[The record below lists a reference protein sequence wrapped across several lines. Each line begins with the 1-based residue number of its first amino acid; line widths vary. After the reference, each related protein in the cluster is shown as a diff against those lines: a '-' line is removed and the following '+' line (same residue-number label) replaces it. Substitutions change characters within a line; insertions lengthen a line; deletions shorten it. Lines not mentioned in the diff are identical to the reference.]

1 MKNFKSKKV
10 DFYPK
15 TNSMQNQMKTFC
27 GIFLVIFLSSCGN
40 NDMIGKYKK
49 QPLPSDF
56 TFKIIEDKS
65 NDSLE
70 KNQLSIEIN
79 HKISVEQI
87 ATLAD
92 SLYSLKPKQRRFY
105 IFYILPETNGCVWA
119 TSHFDPDIV
128 IEILGST
135 SKQDTASDKISEDV
149 TGDVIGKW
157 HEDKYTSSNY
167 VIYKK
172 DNKVFIKTI
181 FKDGQVSDAE
191 LKEKKEKSGKRYDY
205 KNGGYNGEY
214 FILNENSNLEFYN
227 SENINFTTAFQ
238 KK

>member
-27 GIFLVIFLSSCGN
+27 GIFLLIFLSSCGN

-79 HKISVEQI
+79 QKISVEQI

-92 SLYSLKPKQRRFY
+92 SLYSSKPKQRRFY
-105 IFYILPETNGCVWA
+105 IFYLLPETNGGVWA
-119 TSHFDPDIV
+119 TSHFDPNIV

-135 SKQDTASDKISEDV
+135 PKQDTASDKISEDF

-167 VIYKK
+167 VIYNK

-181 FKDGQVSDAE
+181 FKDGQVSDEE
-191 LKEKKEKSGKRYDY
+191 LKEKKEKSGTRYDY

-214 FILNENSNLEFYN
+214 FILNENGNLEFYN
-227 SENINFTTAFQ
+227 SENINFTTAVQ

>member
-10 DFYPK
+10 TFYLKTDFMR
-15 TNSMQNQMKTFC
+15 TLMKIFC
-27 GIFLVIFLSSCGN
+27 GVICVLFLSSCGN

-56 TFKIIEDKS
+56 IFKIIEDKS

-70 KNQLSIEIN
+70 KNQLSVEIN
-79 HKISVEQI
+79 HKITVEQI

-92 SLYSLKPKQRRFY
+92 SLFSSKPKQRRFY
-105 IFYILPETNGCVWA
+105 IFYLLPESRGDVWA
-119 TSHFDPDIV
+119 TSHFDPEIK

-135 SKQDTASDKISEDV
+135 TQQDTTTAKIAEVV

-157 HEDKYTSSNY
+157 QEEKYTSSNY

-172 DNKVFIKTI
+172 NNQLFIKTI
-181 FKDGQVSDAE
+181 FKDGQVSDEE
-191 LKEKKEKSGKRYDY
+191 LKETKEKSVTRYDY

-214 FILNENSNLEFYN
+214 FVLNKIGNLEFYN
-227 SENINFTTAFQ
+227 SENINFTTAVQ